1 MTEAPRDNKA
11 EIKTD
16 ADLIDVLTL
25 QLARFADGPLI
36 LSNKEIDRLKKFT
49 ELVGENRAAI
59 KNHAIKKRAHIVLTD
74 LSTKA
79 PAAFFLCALG
89 TVISRVG
96 KLGSETY
103 MGAITNWWRH
113 DAIKWAGLLQ
123 TMDAFKEYLP
133 NTASTNTPMSTSTAA
148 PKCYSVMMRLNDLR
162 RVMDCIPD
170 QDIVVLLPCD
180 GTLPF
185 THFGWGD
192 WQIRQNFSWPLF
204 EGVLEG
210 IISSTVSLAGD
221 KPIGGPA
228 RNGTNSDPAIRL

>member
-1 MTEAPRDNKA
+1 MTEAPRNHEA
-11 EIKTD
+11 GIKTD
-16 ADLIDVLTL
+16 ADLLDVLAL

-36 LSNKEIDRLKKFT
+36 LSAKEIDRLKKFT
-49 ELVGENRAAI
+49 RLVEEDRATI

-74 LSTKA
+74 LSTKD

-96 KLGSETY
+96 KLASDTY

-113 DAIKWAGLLQ
+113 DAVKWAGLIQ
-123 TMDAFKEYLP
+123 TMDAFKENLP
-133 NTASTNTPMSTSTAA
+133 LTASTHTPISTSTA
-148 PKCYSVMMRLNDLR
+148 PTCYSVTMRLNDLR

-170 QDIVVLLPCD
+170 QDITVLLPGD

-185 THFGWGD
+185 TQFGWGE

-210 IISSTVSLAGD
+210 IIGSTVSLAGD

-228 RNGTNSDPAIRL
+228 RNSTNLARL